1 MVYYSL
7 RTDMSVWH
15 IVINTASWNIF
26 DIIHLIG
33 SICRF
38 TVLMSFLIGIG
49 YFETHFIRL
58 KIAR

>member
-1 MVYYSL
+1 M
-7 RTDMSVWH
+7 TN

-49 YFETHFIRL
+49 YFETNEMSL
-58 KIAR
+58 KIAYAD